1 MARHGWH
8 VGIELSVVG
17 LRFNRNV
24 LLQKMG
30 RDGNMRL
37 SGWNLRGSYL
47 NIVHITQLLEICY
60 STNTML
66 ESDVQNLQDRTFTKA

>member
-24 LLQKMG
+24 LLQKMS

-47 NIVHITQLLEICY
+47 NIVHITQLLEICD
-60 STNTML
+60 STNTMI
-66 ESDVQNLQDRTFTKA
+66 ESDVQNLPDRTFTKA